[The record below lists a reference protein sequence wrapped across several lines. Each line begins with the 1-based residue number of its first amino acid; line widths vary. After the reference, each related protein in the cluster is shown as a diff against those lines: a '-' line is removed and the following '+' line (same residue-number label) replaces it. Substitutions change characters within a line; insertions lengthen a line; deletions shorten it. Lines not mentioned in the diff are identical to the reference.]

1 MIYTKS
7 FQELS
12 SNEVLECNGGI
23 AWVPIIALAV
33 AIVGG
38 GGYIG
43 IRKYVADEGK
53 AAGQDAFRKDYLDGK
68 IR

>member
-1 MIYTKS
+1 MEYSKT

-12 SNEVLECNGGI
+12 QNDMFECNGGI
-23 AWVPIIALAV
+23 VWVPIIALGV
-33 AIVGG
+33 ALVGG

-43 IRKYVADEGK
+43 VRKYVGEEGK

-68 IR
+68 IK